1 MAQSLSSPLD
11 HTLEQQKALTTW
23 LLLGFAAG
31 FGLLALYIVG
41 FDQGFLLALFQGHSA
56 YDMNM
61 FHELI
66 HDSRHIAAF
75 PCH

>member
-1 MAQSLSSPLD
+1 MAQSLSSL
-11 HTLEQQKALTTW
+11 LERQQARTDW
-23 LLLGFAAG
+23 LLLGYAAVL
-31 FGLLALYIVG
+31 GLLALYLVG

-56 YDMNM
+56 YDVNM